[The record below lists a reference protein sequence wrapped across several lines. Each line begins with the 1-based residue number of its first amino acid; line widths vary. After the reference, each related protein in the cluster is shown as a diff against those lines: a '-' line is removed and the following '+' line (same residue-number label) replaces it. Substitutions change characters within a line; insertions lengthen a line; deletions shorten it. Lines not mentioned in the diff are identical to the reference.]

1 MQNEV
6 PSMSWDICLR
16 TNQLLLP
23 RKRQDKIAVMTPPE
37 PIKQME
43 YLKETNSTL
52 KVEYDLKHEKLKKE
66 SETKLSDKMEDMDK
80 KDTEIDVLKQ
90 QLALTKQVLGQSI
103 LFYTQIT
110 IHLLIKIISL
120 ILTAI
125 RTQ

>member
-1 MQNEV
+1 
-6 PSMSWDICLR
+6 
-16 TNQLLLP
+16 
-23 RKRQDKIAVMTPPE
+23 MTPPE

-80 KDTEIDVLKQ
+80 KDAEIDVLKQ
-90 QLALTKQVLGQSI
+90 QLALNKQVLGQSI
-103 LFYTQIT
+103 LFCTQIT
-110 IHLLIKIISL
+110 IHHLIKIISL

-125 RTQ
+125 RTQCKGIVMKKYLI